1 MEYRVLVLRPLIV
14 EEANPDNVLWKGQ
27 VSCPKSYESV
37 ATVQLNEAL
46 ENNNRRSLS
55 QWETLVTNIGLK
67 YDLKYD
73 HKYCREYYLLDLDLF
88 KFNLQL
94 FCCDISMA
102 NYALEVHEQEILN
115 FLSLLD
121 LKNSGHINPVALINR
136 LENAREKMFLSS
148 IKNPIITGLFF
159 ILEKLVLHCI
169 DYESDISYDIE
180 RRKTV

>member
-55 QWETLVTNIGLK
+55 QWENLVTSIGLK

-88 KFNLQL
+88 KFNLQ
-94 FCCDISMA
+94 
-102 NYALEVHEQEILN
+102 
-115 FLSLLD
+115 
-121 LKNSGHINPVALINR
+121 R
-136 LENAREKMFLSS
+136 
-148 IKNPIITGLFF
+148 FF
-159 ILEKLVLHCI
+159 
-169 DYESDISYDIE
+169 S
-180 RRKTV
+180 